1 MKYYIYTIFLL
12 LLAASCSD
20 DVQKWDNWPEWKLA
34 SPLSVGGNVLDEE
47 IYSNFQGKKLHLE
60 KGQEIEF
67 SGTDGIESILSPDY
81 FEYLSENK
89 ARFKGETGDYSVLY
103 DPVNELL
110 YVEKAGAT
118 YPEGLWFCG
127 ANWALQLS
135 HCSCIGYATTCV
147 LMN

>member
-67 SGTDGIESILSPDY
+67 SVALTWLT
-81 FEYLSENK
+81 SEK
-89 ARFKGETGDYSVLY
+89 
-103 DPVNELL
+103 
-110 YVEKAGAT
+110 
-118 YPEGLWFCG
+118 YPPAFTS
-127 ANWALQLS
+127 QS
-135 HCSCIGYATTCV
+135 HPIR
-147 LMN
+147 